1 MSTLDVAI
9 RLKLQNLIGQGA
21 KAAASDL
28 KTLQGTAEKLGT
40 RTGAA
45 KLGTDIAK
53 VGGHAK
59 VAKRDV
65 LDLRTATVSLGTTR
79 AGAQAAKDMEQIGR
93 AARTARRDVE
103 GLRKEREALGS
114 GRSRASRSAGAGSAG
129 DEHGIGP
136 GAGAAVAGV
145 AGRYLAPIG
154 LAYAAKRGFDAAVS
168 FDAAW
173 AEVRKKVDGTPE
185 QLDALKKTVL
195 DLSLSLGI
203 GRSEMAGLTAEA
215 GAAGIQLKDL
225 QTFMMLTGKAAIGWD
240 MMPREAS
247 QKLAEI
253 RAGWGMSIDQIDV
266 LANKI
271 NALGDNSAAKE
282 RDILEMFQKSGQGAR
297 EAGVDMDSTLAILT
311 GVRSSGMETDT
322 AARWFGALTSV
333 LRSAREQPKHVAD
346 GLKMLGLSAKKVAAG
361 MKKDAIG
368 TILDLFDRLQKSPKA
383 VEAATKLF
391 GAGWW
396 DETMRAKG
404 AIEEIRK
411 QLDLLKNPKNYE
423 GSLDKG
429 LAIQLSTT
437 ESHLKKLNEIVSR
450 IGEGL
455 AGWTMEPFNRAVD
468 TMTAG
473 LKDLETR
480 AGWWERWTAEERA
493 RLEANGTIGP
503 KGEIK
508 PAFEE
513 DPNSWWQRTQKA
525 VTMGLTGEERPMV
538 DQFSD
543 WWWGKA
549 GDKDKDLEAAR
560 ARGTAA
566 AQAEKDGPKADRI
579 AALIASRERMMAQ
592 LGTGKGPGS
601 EKIAAGIRA
610 VDEELKKALQ
620 SADLGPIAR
629 AEMEKYVQSLT
640 AEGERAT
647 EAARRIA
654 AELTRILSITAT
666 PTIAP
671 VGAPGGAAP
680 AGGGTASVPGK
691 QSSLGSTTINQH
703 ITGSDPRAIARAAQ
717 REQDRAIR
725 QARAGALHDI
735 GAWA

>member
-9 RLKLQNLIGQGA
+9 RLKLQNLLGQGA

-45 KLGTDIAK
+45 KLGTDIAE

-65 LDLRTATVSLGTTR
+65 LDLRTATASLGTTR
-79 AGAQAAKDMEQIGR
+79 AGAQAAKDLEQIGR

-103 GLRKEREALGS
+103 GLRKEREALSS
-114 GRSRASRSAGAGSAG
+114 GRSRAPKPAG

-136 GAGAAVAGV
+136 GVGAAVAGV

-185 QLDALKKTVL
+185 QLEGVKKTIL
-195 DLSLSLGI
+195 DLSLALGI

-215 GAAGIQLKDL
+215 GAAGVPLQDL
-225 QTFMMLTGKAAIGWD
+225 QKFMMLTGKAAIGWD
-240 MMPREAS
+240 MAPREAS
-247 QKLAEI
+247 EKLAYI
-253 RAGWGMSIDQIDV
+253 KAGLGLSIDQIEE

-271 NALGDNSAAKE
+271 NALGDGSAAKE
-282 RDILEMFQKSGQGAR
+282 RDILDMYLRVGSAAR
-297 EAGVDMDSTLAILT
+297 EAGVDMNSTLAILT
-311 GVRSSGMETDT
+311 GVRSGGMEPEV
-322 AARWFGALTSV
+322 AARWFGQLTST
-333 LRSAREQPKHVAD
+333 LRTAPQQPKHVAE
-346 GLKMLGLSAKKVAAG
+346 GLKMLGLTAKQVGQG
-361 MKKDAIG
+361 MKKDGIG
-368 TILDLFDRLQKSPKA
+368 TILDLFDRLEKSPKA
-383 VEAATKLF
+383 VEAATKIF

-404 AIEEIRK
+404 GIAEIRK
-411 QLDLLKNPKNYE
+411 QLEMLRDPKNYE

-450 IGEGL
+450 IGEGM

-592 LGTGKGPGS
+592 LGTGKGLGS

-671 VGAPGGAAP
+671 AGAPRAAAP
-680 AGGGTASVPGK
+680 AGGGAAGVPGK